1 MRILIIRHGDPD
13 YKNDSLTP
21 DGMIEAEY
29 LAETLASES
38 IDEIFVSP
46 LGRAQKTA
54 EFTLS
59 KKKMQGTTL
68 PWLREFS
75 YPIAVPD
82 GARAADGHSIFW
94 DFYPSFYDKEPR
106 LFDFDHWQEVD
117 FVKNS
122 DLPYYY
128 RMVTEGIDGILSKY
142 GYERNGL
149 SYRATDPNKKTIAL
163 FCHFGVESI
172 ILSHLCNIAP
182 FAILQQ
188 FCGLPTSVTTL
199 VTEERQEGIA
209 HFRCLCFGST
219 EHLYL
224 HGRKPS
230 FAARYCET
238 FDSPERH

>member
-1 MRILIIRHGDPD
+1 MKILIVRHGDPD
-13 YKNDSLTP
+13 YQNDSLTP

-29 LAETLASES
+29 LAQMLES
-38 IDEIFVSP
+38 RPIDEIFISP

-54 EFTLS
+54 EFTLN

-75 YPIAVPD
+75 YPVALPE
-82 GARAADGHSIFW
+82 GAKPEGAHQILW
-94 DFYPSFYDKEPR
+94 DLYPSFYNKEPL
-106 LFDFDHWQEVD
+106 LFDINRWQDVE
-117 FVKNS
+117 FIKKS
-122 DLPYYY
+122 DISHYYK
-128 RMVTEGIDGILSKY
+128 MVTDGIDGILAER
-142 GYERNGL
+142 GYVRDGL
-149 SYRATDPNKKTIAL
+149 SYRVAASNQKTIAL

-172 ILSHLCNIAP
+172 LLSHLLNIAP
-182 FAILQQ
+182 FTLLQQ
-188 FCGLPTSVTTL
+188 FCGLPSSVTTL

-219 EHLYL
+219 EHLTL
-224 HGRKPS
+224 HGKDPS